1 MYQNKWYYNWGHS
14 YYFKSDGAA
23 YKGMKRV
30 DGKYYWFHT
39 TQGYIYKNRKVVR
52 STGDIYYFGS
62 DGVRCEDG
70 MKRVTENGTSRTY
83 YFHTDGK
90 AHKGWLTYKG
100 KKYYFYKG
108 NSKILSGT
116 RAENITLTSSNNIVS
131 VFDKNGVCT
140 KQYKK

>member
-1 MYQNKWYYNWGHS
+1 
-14 YYFKSDGAA
+14 
-23 YKGMKRV
+23 MKRV

-100 KKYYFYKG
+100 KNIIFIKETVKYYQEPEQR
-108 NSKILSGT
+108 IL
-116 RAENITLTSSNNIVS
+116 L
-131 VFDKNGVCT
+131 
-140 KQYKK
+140 